1 MNGTKLLDN
10 IKPSDLK
17 KSQMQFYGI
26 ANKEF
31 GIEYKLSSKERSN
44 QTIALYALSG
54 KFQIYYVLDSF
65 EAIKMNEKE
74 IAIYPT
80 QIKAYVD
87 DSFDFR
93 NSPNQTIGAW
103 DYEKVGFDLYNSIMQ
118 YRNTKFHFKYT
129 SPKSFLFPL
138 YNSDFLKTKQ
148 YFNLGLDFF
157 LYSST
162 FLDIVLEE

>member
-1 MNGTKLLDN
+1 MRAFIIDTVNFNNNG
-10 IKPSDLK
+10 SD
-17 KSQMQFYGI
+17 Q
-26 ANKEF
+26 
-31 GIEYKLSSKERSN
+31 
-44 QTIALYALSG
+44 
-54 KFQIYYVLDSF
+54 
-65 EAIKMNEKE
+65 
-74 IAIYPT
+74 P
-80 QIKAYVD
+80 
-87 DSFDFR
+87 
-93 NSPNQTIGAW
+93 IGAW

-162 FLDIVLEE
+162 FLDMDFSHTQMQDTAFIVGSKMFFAGGDYEPLYMGLVLLHTIFYPFIV